1 MLHVCQCL
9 SPTFVQH
16 FEREQCK
23 LQRVAKI
30 KAVYLLLGRATER
43 FKQRRMFVSSVES
56 DTDETNTQEEK
67 RVKTKTI
74 SIKYQRVT

>member
-1 MLHVCQCL
+1 MLHVRQCL

-16 FEREQCK
+16 FERE

-43 FKQRRMFVSSVES
+43 FKQKRMFVSSVES
-56 DTDETNTQEEK
+56 DTDETNTH
-67 RVKTKTI
+67 TKKKE
-74 SIKYQRVT
+74 SKQKQSLLNIKE

>member
-23 LQRVAKI
+23 LQWVAKI

-43 FKQRRMFVSSVES
+43 FKQKRMFVSSVES
-56 DTDETNTQEEK
+56 DTDETNTH
-67 RVKTKTI
+67 TKKKEQKQKQ
-74 SIKYQRVT
+74 SLLNIKE